1 MHIEVSEGEAIDKLT
16 ILAIK
21 RAKLADPVQRA
32 NVEQDLQQLGD
43 LVASTGLLDDPVIR
57 TEADTLSAI
66 NRQLWDVEEHLR
78 TKESLQRF
86 DDEFVQ
92 LARSVYVMNDAR
104 AAAKRR
110 INQRAGSRLVEEKS
124 YRSSSSAMSTAVHA
138 RTMLSS
144 NSGDAS
150 EK

>member
-1 MHIEVSEGEAIDKLT
+1 MHIEVSEGQAIDKLT

-21 RAKLADPVQRA
+21 RGLLADPEQRA

-43 LVASTGLLDDPVIR
+43 LVASAKLLDDPVIK
-57 TEADTLSAI
+57 TEADNLSVI
-66 NRQLWDVEEHLR
+66 NRQPWDVEEHFR

-86 DDEFVQ
+86 DDDFVQ

-110 INQRAGSRLVEEKS
+110 INMRAGARLVE
-124 YRSSSSAMSTAVHA
+124 
-138 RTMLSS
+138 
-144 NSGDAS
+144 
-150 EK
+150 